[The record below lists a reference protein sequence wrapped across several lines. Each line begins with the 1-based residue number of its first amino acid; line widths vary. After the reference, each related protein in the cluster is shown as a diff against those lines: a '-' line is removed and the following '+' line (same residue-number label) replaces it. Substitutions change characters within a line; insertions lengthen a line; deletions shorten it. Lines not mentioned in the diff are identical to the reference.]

1 MIKKTLRNLSII
13 LSIIS
18 FSGYSQM
25 TLDLPTD
32 YVRNQVFNV
41 NGLTNGNNYDGSPY
55 LYTSFVTSIIKNK
68 MNTYQVPTRFNTY
81 NNTFELKLADQ
92 ISTLKKE
99 EYQEINVDNHTY
111 IAYQYKNEPTYFEVL
126 SSGSHTLLALRKTN
140 FIESKAATTTYGTDK
155 PARFSPS
162 TTYFYFKENSKNIKE
177 LKLKKKEV
185 LNIFDSKKNMNLF
198 FKENKINLKK
208 ETDLIKLFSYSNK
221 KV

>member
-1 MIKKTLRNLSII
+1 MTKQSLRFII
-13 LSIIS
+13 LFLFIVVHN
-18 FSGYSQM
+18 GYSQM

-55 LYTSFVTSIIKNK
+55 LHTSFVTSIIKNK
-68 MNTYQVPTRFNTY
+68 TNTYQVPTRFNTY

-99 EYQEINVDNHTY
+99 EYQEVNFENHTY
-111 IAYQYKNEPTYFEVL
+111 IAYQYNNEPTYFEIL
-126 SSGSHTLLALRKTN
+126 SSGSHTLMALRKTN
-140 FIESKAATTTYGTDK
+140 FTESKEATTTYGTNK

-162 TTYFYFKENSKNIKE
+162 TTYFYFKENSKNIIE

-185 LNIFDSKKNMNLF
+185 LKVFNNKNNMDQF
-198 FKENKINLKK
+198 IKENKLNLKK
-208 ETDLIKLFSYSNK
+208 ENDLIRLFSFSNRK
-221 KV
+221 Y